1 MADAAKQAGGRG
13 RSEVRACWMFLLAAT
28 LGCGRAGP
36 PAATSSQPVVLRIG
50 VGNVASGNPQA
61 GLRQVANNQSFE
73 GLVRFGPDGRPRPW
87 LAKSWQIS
95 SDRLSMTLDLRPEA
109 KFHDGS
115 PADAHTIAEALQ
127 TTLPTFMGPVFED
140 IKGVESS
147 GDGRQIIITFKRP
160 SPFLLE
166 TLEATIRKP
175 GAQTVGTG
183 PFMSAGATSANEM
196 RSNPDY
202 YLGRPIIDRIVVTSY
217 PTMRSAWADML
228 RNNIDMLY
236 EVGAEAAPSMRDAT
250 TISTFAFTRPYQ
262 YMVLINGRLPKFRP
276 PAVRRALN
284 SAIDRAEVVREGFD
298 GQAIA
303 ADGLVWPQNWAFNPT
318 VPRVKFDPESAAKI
332 FKSGPAL
339 TFTCLVPTDYERVAL
354 VVQRQLAA
362 VGVTMKVEAT
372 TPDKAFQALRTPT
385 YEAVLADPVGG
396 PSLWRT
402 YQPWHSGSESLG
414 MVGSPRLDS
423 ALDTV
428 RAAASDDDYRAA
440 VEKLQRLT
448 FDDPPA
454 IYLAWG
460 QRSRAISKRFDVPVE
475 PGRDILST
483 LRLWKPAAGAQTASR
498 N

>member
-1 MADAAKQAGGRG
+1 MPDAAKQAGRRG
-13 RSEVRACWMFLLAAT
+13 RSSVRACWTFLLTAT

-36 PAATSSQPVVLRIG
+36 PAATSSQPVTLRIG
-50 VGNVASGNPQA
+50 VGNIASGNPLG
-61 GLRQVANNQSFE
+61 GLQQVANNQSFE

-87 LAKSWQIS
+87 LAKSWQIA
-95 SDRLSMTLDLRPEA
+95 SDKRSMTLELRPEA

-115 PADAHTIAEALQ
+115 PANAHSIAEALR
-127 TTLPTFMGPVFED
+127 TALPRYMGPVFED

-147 GDGRQIIITFKRP
+147 SDGLQVIITFKRP

-166 TLEATIRKP
+166 ALEATIQKP
-175 GAQTVGTG
+175 GAPTVGTG
-183 PFMSAGATSANEM
+183 PFMSAGATSPNEM
-196 RSNPDY
+196 RANPDY
-202 YLGRPIIDRIVVTSY
+202 YLGRPVIDRIVVTSY
-217 PTMRSAWADML
+217 PTMRGAWADML

-250 TISTFAFTRPYQ
+250 TISTFTFTRPYQ
-262 YMVLINGRLPKFRP
+262 YMVLINGRLPKFRAP
-276 PAVRRALN
+276 EVRRALN
-284 SAIDRAEVVREGFD
+284 AAIDRAAVVREAFD

-303 ADGLVWPQNWAFNPT
+303 AEGLVWPQNWAFDPT
-318 VPRVKFDPESAAKI
+318 VPKVKFDPQASATT

-362 VGVTMKVEAT
+362 VGVTMNVEAT
-372 TPDKAFQALRTPT
+372 TPDRAFQALTTPT
-385 YEAVLADPVGG
+385 YDAVLMDLVGG

-402 YQPWHSGSESLG
+402 YQVWHTGPGSFG
-414 MVGSPRLDS
+414 VIGSPQIES
-423 ALDTV
+423 ALDVV
-428 RAAASDDDYRAA
+428 RAAASDDDYRRA
-440 VEKLQRLT
+440 VEQLQQLT

-483 LRLWKPAAGAQTASR
+483 LRLWKPAAGGQSASR